1 MRRTLLYAVCLA
13 GILGAASCS
22 EKFDIAAPYKNV
34 TVVYSFINLSDT
46 AHYVRIEKG
55 FMNQDKSGVDMAKI
69 ADSSYYADLDV
80 KVKEMVP
87 GNPNPFAT
95 FTLTRVNMADENYPK
110 DAGAFFTS
118 PSYAYKFK
126 APLNPA
132 HRYRLVITNNQSH
145 EVDSAET
152 GIIDTAY
159 THFNVTEFFQP
170 SLKTISIAK
179 KNSNNKFGLQGTI
192 VSPGDS
198 SEAPAGIKVLECA
211 MRFFYRDSFASGAP
225 QKSHVIDWQTVP
237 ADITYHTSSFELKVL
252 NTVFYDFFQEH
263 IPASTDIREEFRKI
277 DSFQVYLYAGSKD
290 YATYKE
296 VTGAQSNGLTG
307 GEIKPNYS
315 NIKGGTV
322 LGLYTTR
329 ALKTG
334 YSFKLEISPT
344 IDSLRADPRTSAINF
359 DRP

>member
-1 MRRTLLYAVCLA
+1 MRKTLLYAFCLA

-22 EKFDIAAPYKNV
+22 EKFNVAAPYKNV
-34 TVVYSFINLSDT
+34 TVVTGFLNISDT
-46 AHYVRIEKG
+46 AHYIRIEKG

-69 ADSSYYADLDV
+69 ADSSFYSDLDV
-80 KVKEMVP
+80 KVKEVIP
-87 GNPNPFAT
+87 GNANPVNT
-95 FTLTRVNMADENYPK
+95 FTLTRVNMADEGYPK

-118 PSYAYKFK
+118 PSYSYKFK
-126 APLNPA
+126 AALNPM
-132 HRYRLVITNNQSH
+132 HRYRLVITNNTSH

-159 THFNVTEFFQP
+159 ASFNVTEFFSP

-179 KNSNNKFGLQGTI
+179 KNANNKFGLQGNI
-192 VSPGDS
+192 ISPGDS
-198 SEAPAGIKVLECA
+198 NEAPAGIKILECA
-211 MRFFYRDSFASGAP
+211 MRFYYRDSFASTGVKVA
-225 QKSHVIDWQTVP
+225 HIIDWQTVP
-237 ADITYHTSSFELKVL
+237 ADITYHTTSFELKVQ
-252 NTVFYDFFQEH
+252 NTSFYDFFQQN
-263 IPASTDIREEFRKI
+263 IPASGDIREEFRKI
-277 DSFQVYLYAGSKD
+277 DSFEVFLYAGSKD

-296 VTGAQSNGLTG
+296 VTGAQANGLTG

-329 ALKTG
+329 VLKTG
-334 YSFKLEISPT
+334 YDFRLEVSPT